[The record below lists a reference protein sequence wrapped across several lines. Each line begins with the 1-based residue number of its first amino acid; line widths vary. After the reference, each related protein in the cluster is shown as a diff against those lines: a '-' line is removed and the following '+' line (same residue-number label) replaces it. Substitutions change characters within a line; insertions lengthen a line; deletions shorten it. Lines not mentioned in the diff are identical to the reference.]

1 MTYEQLKKMEHSIA
15 AIQAKLGVLRAELKR
30 LQHVGTNRVEAI
42 QLDIDQLERQVDQ
55 LQAKYISGKEAAN
68 G

>member
-1 MTYEQLKKMEHSIA
+1 MNYEQLKKLEHSIA

-30 LQHVGTNRVEAI
+30 LQHVGTNRAEAI
-42 QLDIDQLERQVDQ
+42 QVDIDQLERQVDQ
-55 LQAKYISGKEAAN
+55 LQSKYVTGKEAAN